1 MSTELA
7 ANGAIVTNDNPLP
20 VTVVAGSAETDQ
32 PVADGSTTDTTG
44 TITASAQSVTGT
56 NLDGYSTC
64 TLTISGTYAGLTG
77 VFEQSDDSG
86 VTWFAVDADQVG
98 SGVVENGCTNITN
111 LTRMW
116 RATVSGSDSF
126 RFRCTALTSG
136 TANVRMSITAL
147 PTASGVG
154 VTTSFADIR
163 PDSGSITTQDI
174 GSTTTA
180 GYHGATQI
188 AGTPTA
194 GSSFSYAINGVAGW
208 YALITGTWTGTLS
221 FEKSLDGG
229 TTWVGTS
236 GHVDS
241 SSEQVLSVTGN
252 CSVRGAS
259 AGATY
264 LRARA
269 TASMTGTAVVQFIF
283 AAADTVTTVTNL
295 ITDVPKCI
303 SVASG
308 QLVRPTN
315 TTVYSANDEI
325 SAASP
330 ASLPVTISDVPNMP
344 VTLTAILVSSSDTGF
359 GGVQIRVWL
368 YNGATTAGTD
378 NALFATAKANYIG
391 TFSGT
396 LRAASDGSI
405 GRLVPDEGSFL
416 IALPASGLQTMQLRV
431 QTLGAATPS
440 NNNTTFDFNL
450 SGFQGRA

>member
-77 VFEQSDDSG
+77 VFEQSDDGG

-154 VTTSFADIR
+154 VTTSFSDVR
-163 PDSGSITTQDI
+163 PDSGTITTQDI
-174 GSTTTA
+174 GSASTP
-180 GYHGATQI
+180 GYHSINQI
-188 AGTPTA
+188 TGTPTA
-194 GSSFSYAINGVAGW
+194 ASTFPYSINGVAGW

-229 TTWVGTS
+229 TTWVGTAA
-236 GHVDS
+236 HVDNS
-241 SSEQVLSVTGN
+241 AEQVSSVTGN

-259 AGATY
+259 AGATQI
-264 LRARA
+264 RARA
-269 TASMTGTAVVQFIF
+269 TASMTGTAVVQFVF

-295 ITDVPKCI
+295 LTESPKCI
-303 SVASG
+303 NAASG

-315 TTVYSANDEI
+315 TTAYVANEEI

-330 ASLPVTISDVPNMP
+330 ASLPVTITDVADMP
-344 VTLTAILVSSSDTGF
+344 VTLTHILVSSSDTGF
-359 GGVQIRVWL
+359 GGVQIRVWV

-378 NALFATAKANYIG
+378 NAAFATLKANYLG

-396 LRAASDGSI
+396 LRTATDGSI
-405 GRLVPDEGSFL
+405 GRLTPDEGSFL
-416 IALPASGLQTMQLRV
+416 VGLPASTLRTMQLRV

-440 NNNTTFDFNL
+440 GNNTTFDFNL